1 MPQTIRI
8 KRRAAG
14 GASGAPSSLSVGE
27 PAYSEVDSILYIG
40 LASGAVVAMGG
51 TGAFVTLTSAQT
63 ISGDKTFSGSSTF
76 SGSVNLGATAIATTP
91 ATSDNNGSVATTAFV
106 KNQGYITANQTITF
120 SGDVTGS
127 GTTAITATIGSGVVT
142 NAKLAAVATSTI
154 KGRVT
159 AGTGVPE
166 DLTAAQVKTLL
177 AIAPADVSGF
187 DTQVRTS
194 RLDQMAAPTAAV
206 SMNTQR
212 ITNLAAPTGDN
223 DAARKADV
231 DAARTGLDVKVSCRV
246 ATTANITLSG
256 TQTIDGIAV
265 VAGDRV
271 LVKNQTTASQN
282 GIYLCAA
289 GAWTRATDAD
299 TDAEV
304 TAGMFTFIEEGTANA
319 DTGWVLSTNAPIT
332 VGTTSLTFTQFSGAG
347 AGVPGNYSGQN
358 TITTL
363 GTITT
368 GTWNATTIAA
378 AYGGTGLTAVVN
390 GLLKGNGT
398 AYSVAVAGTDYLTPS
413 SDLDGGTF

>member
-14 GASGAPSSLSVGE
+14 GASGAPASLGVGE

-40 LASGAVVAMGG
+40 LNSGSVVAMGG
-51 TGAFVTLTSAQT
+51 TGAFVTLTSTQT
-63 ISGDKTFSGSSTF
+63 ISGGKTFSGSTSF
-76 SGSVNLGATAIATTP
+76 SGSVALGSSATAATP
-91 ATSDNNGSVATTAFV
+91 ANADNSTNVATTAFV
-106 KNQGYITANQTITF
+106 KNQGYLTGNQSITI
-120 SGDVTGS
+120 SGDVS
-127 GTTAITATIGSGVVT
+127 GTGTSAITATIGNGVVT
-142 NAKLAAVATSTI
+142 NAKLATVATGTI
-154 KGRVT
+154 KGRAS
-159 AGTGVPE
+159 AGTGAPE

-177 AIAPADVSGF
+177 AIVPSDVSGF

-194 RLDQMAAPTAAV
+194 ALDQMAAPTSAV
-206 SMNTQR
+206 SLNSQR
-212 ITNLAAPTGDN
+212 ITNLAAPTADN

-256 TQTIDGIAV
+256 TQTIDGVAV

-282 GIYLCAA
+282 GIYFCAA

-299 TDAEV
+299 ADAEV
-304 TAGMFTFIEEGTANA
+304 TAGMFTFVEEGTTNA
-319 DTGWVLSTNAPIT
+319 DTGWVLSTNQPIT
-332 VGTTSLTFTQFSGAG
+332 VGTTSLTFTQFSGTG
-347 AGVPGNYSGQN
+347 AGVPGNYAGQT

-378 AYGGTGLTAVVN
+378 AYGGTGLTSVVN
-390 GLLKGNGT
+390 GLLKGNGS
-398 AYSVAVAGTDYLTPS
+398 AYSAAVAGTDYLTPS

>member
-14 GASGAPSSLSVGE
+14 GASGAPASLGVGE

-51 TGAFVTLTSAQT
+51 TGAFVTVTSAQT

-76 SGSVNLGATAIATTP
+76 SGSVNLGANASATTP

-142 NAKLAAVATSTI
+142 NAKLATVATSTI

-159 AGTGVPE
+159 AGTGAPE

-177 AIAPADVSGF
+177 AIGPTDVSGF

-265 VAGDRV
+265 VANDRV

-282 GIYLCAA
+282 GIYVCAA

-304 TAGMFTFIEEGTANA
+304 TAGMFTFIEEGTTNA

-347 AGVPGNYSGQN
+347 VGVPANYSGQN

-378 AYGGTGLTAVVN
+378 ANGGTGLTAVVN

>member
-14 GASGAPSSLSVGE
+14 GASGAPTSLGVGE

-40 LASGAVVAMGG
+40 LTSGAVVAMGG
-51 TGAFVTLTSAQT
+51 TGAFATITGIQT
-63 ISGDKTFSGSSTF
+63 ISGDKTFSGSTTF
-76 SGSVNLGATAIATTP
+76 SGAVALGANASATTP

-120 SGDVTGS
+120 SGDVSGT
-127 GTTAITATIGSGVVT
+127 GTTAIAVTIGSGVVT
-142 NAKLAAVATSTI
+142 NAKLATMATSTI
-154 KGRVT
+154 KGRAT
-159 AGTGVPE
+159 AGTGAPE
-166 DLTAAQVKTLL
+166 DLTAAQVKTIL
-177 AIAPADVSGF
+177 AITTTDVSGF

-212 ITNLAAPTGDN
+212 ITNLAAPTADN

-231 DAARTGLDVKVSCRV
+231 DAARNGLDVKLSVRV

-256 TQTIDGIAV
+256 PQTIDGVSV

-271 LVKNQTTASQN
+271 LVKNQTTTSQN

-289 GAWTRATDAD
+289 GTWTRATDAD
-299 TDAEV
+299 SDAEV
-304 TAGMFTFIEEGTANA
+304 NAGMFTFVEEGTTNA
-319 DTGWVLSTNAPIT
+319 DTGWVLSTNQPIT
-332 VGTTSLTFTQFSGAG
+332 VGTTGITFTQFSGTG
-347 AGVPGNYSGQN
+347 GGVPGNYAGQN

-363 GTITT
+363 GTVTT

-378 AYGGTGLTAVVN
+378 AYGGTGLTSVLN
-390 GLLKGNGT
+390 GLVKGNGS
-398 AYSVAVAGTDYLTPS
+398 AYSAAVAGTDYLTPS
-413 SDLDGGTF
+413 SELDGGTF